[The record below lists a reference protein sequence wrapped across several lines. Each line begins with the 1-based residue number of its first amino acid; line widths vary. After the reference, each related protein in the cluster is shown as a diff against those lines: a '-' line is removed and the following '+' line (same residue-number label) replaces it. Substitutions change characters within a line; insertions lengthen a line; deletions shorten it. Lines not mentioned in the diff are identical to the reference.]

1 MTQVSF
7 YTGVP
12 ERLAYLCRLLRKAQ
26 QSGARIGV
34 SGPSGLLDRLDAT
47 LWSFDP
53 LEFVPH
59 LRLKPGKALESRL
72 ADTPILLVEHS
83 AELPHREVLLNLGPE
98 MPEGF
103 EAFQRVL
110 EVVSNDPEQTQ
121 AGRQRFRQYKELGH
135 EVSHH
140 VVSNP

>member
-1 MTQVSF
+1 MSQVSF

-12 ERLAYLCRLLRKAQ
+12 ERLTYLCRLLRKAQ

-34 SGPSGLLDRLDAT
+34 CGPAGLLNRLDAA
-47 LWSFDP
+47 LWSFEP
-53 LEFVPH
+53 TEFVPH
-59 LRLKPGKALESRL
+59 LRMSPGQPLAPRL

-83 AELPHREVLLNLGPE
+83 AELPHREVLLNLGQD

-103 EAFQRVL
+103 EQFQRVL
-110 EVVSNDPEQTQ
+110 EVVSQDPEQML
-121 AGRQRFRQYKELGH
+121 AGRQRFRQYKDLGH

-140 VVSNP
+140 VVNA